1 MLYFETETKGLA
13 DEFDLGGKND
23 YNKVYTLGFCLS
35 IVDGATDL
43 LKWGTL
49 KEKQVK
55 LRVLFG
61 NAKTEMLFRCPSGKA
76 K

>member
-1 MLYFETETKGLA
+1 M
-13 DEFDLGGKND
+13 
-23 YNKVYTLGFCLS
+23 
-35 IVDGATDL
+35 DGATDL

-61 NAKTEMLFRCPSGKA
+61 NAKTEMLFRCPGGNA